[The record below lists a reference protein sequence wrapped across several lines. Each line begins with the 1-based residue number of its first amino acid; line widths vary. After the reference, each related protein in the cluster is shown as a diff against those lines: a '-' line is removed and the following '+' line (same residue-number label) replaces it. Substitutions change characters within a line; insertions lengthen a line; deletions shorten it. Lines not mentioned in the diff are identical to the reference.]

1 MQAVHDLCFLGLIT
15 GRELQC
21 RQHPVE
27 GDVVEV
33 RMVGRHLP
41 AGTNTQ
47 GSAGDRD
54 KSCQLAYVDKIKIT
68 KCQDVRQLIKQHD
81 PLSEWGFV
89 FVCVGYVS
97 GFVGLVG

>member
-33 RMVGRHLP
+33 RMVGRQLSS
-41 AGTNTQ
+41 GINTQ
-47 GSAGDRD
+47 GSTGDRD

-68 KCQDVRQLIKQHD
+68 KCQDVRQLIKQHG